1 MTKTGPRALSGS
13 AKAKRQAAVIL
24 EVLSGLRSTAEGSQ
38 ALGVSPSR
46 YYALETRAL
55 MGLIGALEAR
65 PRGRRKTPEDEV
77 AELRKENDRLE
88 RELTRALA
96 LVRAAQRSLGV
107 PAPSGGKAKRRKRRS
122 TPSRGERTVAV
133 LRRGSEDPP
142 KKEPGGASSGD
153 GESREKKRGRP

>member
-1 MTKTGPRALSGS
+1 MTKTGPRALTGS

-24 EVLSGLRSTAEGSQ
+24 EVLSGLCSTTEGSR

-55 MGLIGALEAR
+55 AGLIEALEPK
-65 PRGRRKTPEDEV
+65 PRGRRKTPEDEI
-77 AELRKENDRLE
+77 ADLTKENERLT

-107 PAPSGGKAKRRKRRS
+107 PAPSGRKTKRKKRRS

-142 KKEPGGASSGD
+142 KKEAGGASSGD
-153 GESREKKRGRP
+153 GESRERRRGP